1 MSAFEFEVVDKRDQA
16 IRGVDTAANVA
27 EMADRLRRG
36 GFTIIDIREQRNVF
50 SSLVQ
55 KLGFDRRLPLYP
67 TIVVVQLVEAGEQS
81 GELSTML
88 LRLGDF
94 FEEEVTLSL
103 AVFTSLLEP
112 AMIAIMGSIV
122 MFVLVAVFQPV
133 YQLMSLF

>member
-55 KLGFDRRLPLYP
+55 KLGFCLLY
-67 TIVVVQLVEAGEQS
+67 
-81 GELSTML
+81 
-88 LRLGDF
+88 
-94 FEEEVTLSL
+94 
-103 AVFTSLLEP
+103 TSDAADE
-112 AMIAIMGSIV
+112 
-122 MFVLVAVFQPV
+122 
-133 YQLMSLF
+133 